1 MKTKSL
7 SFQLRIF
14 LAMMLLILLASV
26 LIAAVTVYQYKEQT
40 IEYNT
45 GRLERKEDAVK
56 SAIHIWL
63 NDSNNSSPITTKN
76 LAFIFK
82 EKIHEISSIH
92 KLEVNIYDLKGV
104 LLKSSY
110 SGFVKNVIPKK
121 LSGNT
126 VKSLA
131 SSPLHRLVNLTKV
144 EDKKRQSSF
153 TYIVDNK
160 FKPIGILNLRYF
172 QDNTSQEKD
181 LEEFLVRMAFVY
193 LLMFILA
200 IGLAYF
206 ISRYIT
212 KSLKMVTEKMYLT
225 SLSER
230 NEKIILRNAS
240 TEIHTLVNAYNKM
253 IDALEESAVKL
264 AKGEREQAWREM
276 AKQVAHEIKNPLTPM
291 RLTVQSFQRK
301 FDPSDPLI
309 HEKLNE
315 HSQTLIQQIDTLS
328 SIASAFSN
336 FANMPKQ
343 QREKMDIVEVLKHS
357 LDIFPED
364 YIRFYPKE
372 KSIIAE
378 LDKSQIIRI
387 ITNLVKNATQALEDT
402 KDKKI
407 EVRIFKKDGHVTF
420 TVADNGRGISEEVK
434 NRVFEPKFTTKSS
447 GMGLGLPMVKNIV
460 NAFDGHISFTSQEN
474 KGTVFTVSLP
484 IK

>member
-1 MKTKSL
+1 M
-7 SFQLRIF
+7 I
-14 LAMMLLILLASV
+14 LLILLASV

-63 NDSNNSSPITTKN
+63 NDSNNSSPIITRN
-76 LAFIFK
+76 LPFIFK

-92 KLEVNIYDLKGV
+92 KLEVNIYDLKGT

-110 SGFVKNVIPKK
+110 SGFVKNIVPEK
-121 LSGNT
+121 LAKST

-131 SSPLHRLVNLTKV
+131 ISPLHRLVKLTNV
-144 EDKKRQSSF
+144 ADKKQQSSF
-153 TYIVDNK
+153 TYIADNK

-172 QDNTSQEKD
+172 QDNTTQEKD

-193 LLMFILA
+193 GLMFIIA

-240 TEIHTLVNAYNKM
+240 TEIHTLVNAYNQM
-253 IDALEESAVKL
+253 IDELEESAEKL

-301 FDPSDPLI
+301 FDPSHPNI

-315 HSQTLIQQIDTLS
+315 YSQTLIQQIDTLS

-343 QREKMDIVEVLKHS
+343 QRERLDVVAIVKHS
-357 LDIFPED
+357 LDIFTED
-364 YIRFYPKE
+364 YISFYPKE

-378 LDKSQIIRI
+378 LDKTQLIRI
-387 ITNLVKNATQALEDT
+387 VTNLVKNAIQALED
-402 KDKKI
+402 KEHKEIEISIYKK
-407 EVRIFKKDGHVTF
+407 ENHVIF
-420 TVADNGRGISEEVK
+420 TVADNGKGISEEVK

-460 NAFDGHISFTSQEN
+460 NAYGGDISFTSKEN

>member
-1 MKTKSL
+1 
-7 SFQLRIF
+7 
-14 LAMMLLILLASV
+14 MMLLILLASV

>member
-1 MKTKSL
+1 M
-7 SFQLRIF
+7 I
-14 LAMMLLILLASV
+14 LLILLASV

-63 NDSNNSSPITTKN
+63 NDSNNSSPIITKN
-76 LAFIFK
+76 LPFIFK

-92 KLEVNIYDLKGV
+92 KLEVNIYDLKGR

-110 SGFVKNVIPKK
+110 SGFVKNIIPKE
-121 LSGNT
+121 LSEET
-126 VKSLA
+126 VKSIAA
-131 SSPLHRLVNLTKV
+131 SPTHRLVNLTNI

-153 TYIVDNK
+153 TYIADNK

-172 QDNTSQEKD
+172 QDNTTQEKD

-193 LLMFILA
+193 GLMFVIA

-206 ISRYIT
+206 ISRFIT
-212 KSLKMVTEKMYLT
+212 KSLKMVTEKMYFT
-225 SLSER
+225 SLSEH
-230 NEKIILRNAS
+230 NEKIILKNAS
-240 TEIHTLVNAYNKM
+240 TEIHTLVNAYNRM
-253 IDALEESAVKL
+253 IDELEESAVKL

-301 FDPSDPLI
+301 FNPEDPKIYDKI
-309 HEKLNE
+309 NE
-315 HSQTLIQQIDTLS
+315 YSRTLIQQIDTMS

-343 QREKMDIVEVLKHS
+343 HRETLDVVDVLKHS

-364 YIRFYPKE
+364 YISFYPKE
-372 KSIIAE
+372 KSITAE

-387 ITNLVKNATQALEDT
+387 VNNLVKNAIQALD
-402 KDKKI
+402 DKEHKEI
-407 EVRIFKKDGHVTF
+407 EVSIYKENGSVIF
-420 TVADNGRGISEEVK
+420 TVADNGKGISEEDK
-434 NRVFEPKFTTKSS
+434 SRVFEPKFTTKSS

-460 NAFDGHISFTSQEN
+460 KAFDGDISFTSKEN

>member
-14 LAMMLLILLASV
+14 LAMILLILLASV

-40 IEYNT
+40 VEYNT

-63 NDSNNSSPITTKN
+63 NDSKNSYPIITKN
-76 LAFIFK
+76 LPFIFK

-92 KLEVNIYDLKGV
+92 KLEVNIYDLKGG

-121 LSGNT
+121 LTGST

-131 SSPLHRLVNLTKV
+131 TSPTHRLVNLISI
-144 EDKKRQSSF
+144 EDKKQQSSF
-153 TYIVDNK
+153 TYIADNK

-172 QDNTSQEKD
+172 QDNTTQEKD

-193 LLMFILA
+193 ALMFVIA

-240 TEIHTLVNAYNKM
+240 TEIHTLVNAYNQM
-253 IDALEESAVKL
+253 IDELEESAVKL

-301 FDPSDPLI
+301 FDPSDPKI
-309 HEKLNE
+309 HEKLSE
-315 HSQTLIQQIDTLS
+315 YSQTLIQQIDTMS

-343 QREKMDIVEVLKHS
+343 ESETMDVVAVVKHS
-357 LDIFPED
+357 LDIFTEE

-378 LDKSQIIRI
+378 LDKTQIIRI
-387 ITNLVKNATQALEDT
+387 VTNLVKNAIQALEENEY
-402 KDKKI
+402 KDI
-407 EVRIFKKDGHVTF
+407 EVSIFKEDTAVVF
-420 TVADNGRGISEEVK
+420 TVADNGKGISEDVK

-460 NAFDGHISFTSQEN
+460 NANGGDISFSSQEN